1 MVMAITHY
9 NMWSRGHQPPSK
21 PHLEAGIKI
30 LEEMRT
36 GRIKLSI
43 ARQTTNLDRKSKPTY
58 QFEYDLATQ
67 EHIYQIYK
75 SQKMLPPR
83 LVYSNYA
90 EILEKT

>member
-67 EHIYQIYK
+67 ERGCHFKCVNSHNQVSFK
-75 SQKMLPPR
+75 SK
-83 LVYSNYA
+83 
-90 EILEKT
+90 K